1 MKNRKPWTML
11 AAVVVLGTLSAVCLA
26 SEEAVKPMQMKG
38 EIVSVDQAAGLLTVK
53 EASTASQPAG
63 LVVDSKTVITKDKQ
77 TLKLGD
83 LKAGD
88 LITVEYS
95 TTPDNKS
102 LASSITVETKS
113 TSTVTP

>member
-1 MKNRKPWTML
+1 MKNRMPWTIL
-11 AAVVVLGTLSAVCLA
+11 SAVVALSALSAVCLA
-26 SEEAVKPMQMKG
+26 SEEAVKPMQTKG
-38 EIVSVDQAAGLLTVK
+38 EIVSVDQVAGLLTIK
-53 EASTASQPAG
+53 EASMASQPAG
-63 LVVDSKTVITKDKQ
+63 FVVDSKTVIAKDKQ

-113 TSTVTP
+113 VSTVTP